1 MYPKVSCSPGCPK
14 SSGCMNLPGKYF
26 LIGNYNLGGSS
37 SIPCKTY
44 IIYLLTFFYA
54 RLFNVFI
61 ISGNNITVYNKKKL
75 GGLNCNDFNHFV
87 LAYFLRNCIS
97 KIWNNPISVSIS
109 TDQVS
114 GIFASQG
121 FNRFSEKKTKMPC
134 GFGLET

>member
-61 ISGNNITVYNKKKL
+61 ISGNNITFYNKKNWVDWIVMILITLYWLIFCEIASLKFGTTQYQFL
-75 GGLNCNDFNHFV
+75 FRLIKFPASSLVKGLTDFQ
-87 LAYFLRNCIS
+87 R
-97 KIWNNPISVSIS
+97 
-109 TDQVS
+109 
-114 GIFASQG
+114 
-121 FNRFSEKKTKMPC
+121 KKTRC
-134 GFGLET
+134 HADLV